1 MITSTHVEEFKN
13 RNRIFY
19 NMEDERIK
27 RDLELSFDDIQAK
40 CGVFDIEQNN
50 VGKELVYERTRY
62 VFNDK
67 LEEFHDNFLSN
78 IVQFQIM
85 NMEVPDDGT
94 TT

>member
-1 MITSTHVEEFKN
+1 MITQNHVDEFKS

-19 NMEDERIK
+19 NMEDDRIK
-27 RDLELSFDDIQAK
+27 KDLEMSYEDIQSK
-40 CGVFDIEQNN
+40 CGRFSIDEMSI
-50 VGKELVYERTRY
+50 GRELVYERTRY

-67 LEEFHDNFLSN
+67 LEEFHNNFLSS
-78 IVQFQIM
+78 IVQLQIL

>member
-27 RDLELSFDDIQAK
+27 RDLELSLNDIQAK
-40 CGVFDIEQNN
+40 CGVFDIEQSN

>member
-1 MITSTHVEEFKN
+1 MILDKHVEEFKA

-27 RDLELSFDDIQAK
+27 KDLELSLDDIKAK
-40 CGVFDIEQNN
+40 CGSFDIDTSNI
-50 VGKELVYERTRY
+50 GKELVYEHTRY

-67 LEEFHDNFLSN
+67 LEEFHNNFLSN

-85 NMEVPDDGT
+85 NMEVADDGT

>member
-1 MITSTHVEEFKN
+1 MITSEHVNEFKN

-19 NMEDERIK
+19 DMEDERIK
-27 RDLELSFDDIQAK
+27 RDLEMSYEDIQSK
-40 CGVFDIEQNN
+40 CGSFSLDEYSL
-50 VGKELVYERTRY
+50 GRELVYERTRY

-67 LEEFHDNFLSN
+67 LEEFHNNFLSS
-78 IVQFQIM
+78 IVQLQIL

>member
-1 MITSTHVEEFKN
+1 MITDTHVEEFKI

-19 NMEDERIK
+19 DIEDDRIK
-27 RDLELSFDDIQAK
+27 NDLGMSYEDIKAK
-40 CGVFDIEQNN
+40 CGDFDMEQSSL
-50 VGKELVYERTRY
+50 GRELVYERTRY

-67 LEEFHDNFLSN
+67 LEEFHNNFLSS

-85 NMEVPDDGT
+85 NMEVSDDGT